1 MNPNRPSVGGG
12 RYEDA
17 EPMNKPNSYKEIGA
31 NAETSGLPTTL
42 TKEDIKPKPG
52 APESTQIILQRHGAY
67 ERNRDSEN
75 VGSLPP
81 ESAQA
86 EYEAALKY
94 FESYLAALNE
104 EERQNV
110 EIIVVSS
117 DTQYFEGGRRSLE
130 TASLAQR
137 AAEEVLKKYGIPTE
151 NIINN
156 TGRLSGDGQP
166 RTMPK
171 LREPNFLNESPDF
184 LDFMLEK
191 YGDVNLDFWLAF
203 EEDRHKDVR
212 EQMGAEGPDDIA
224 DRTAF
229 TIRVLARYAEAFHKA
244 NPGKRLIIWGATH
257 YDTISPFVKR
267 DVFDEPKEKQ
277 LLVSYGGGF
286 TIDIDP
292 EGNASTELGGKKY
305 TVNIKKEK
313 PKS

>member
-1 MNPNRPSVGGG
+1 MNPNRPNVGGG

-17 EPMNKPNSYKEIGA
+17 EPNFYEELGKT
-31 NAETSGLPTTL
+31 AETSGLPDKL
-42 TKEDIKPKPG
+42 TKEDIQPKPG
-52 APESTQIILQRHGAY
+52 DPESTQIILQRHGAY
-67 ERNRDSEN
+67 ERSRYSEN

-191 YGDVNLDFWLAF
+191 YGDLNLDFWLAF

-229 TIRVLARYAEAFHKA
+229 TIRVLARYAKAFHKA

-267 DVFDEPKEKQ
+267 DVFEEPKEKQ

-286 TIDIDP
+286 TIDIDS
-292 EGNASTELGGKKY
+292 EGNASTELGGKNY

-313 PKS
+313 PNS